1 MKINS
6 NWIFNWNLYT
16 SRKFRVRLSS
26 EDKKTNTDDI
36 PTNKN
41 TKGIT
46 EKDQKPTMFGP
57 LALGLQQPNDGC
69 PKSHEEF
76 MEMLNDIQQIVVK
89 QNVEKLEGI

>member
-16 SRKFRVRLSS
+16 SRKFRGRLSS

-36 PTNKN
+36 PTNKD

-46 EKDQKPTMFGP
+46 EKGQKPTMFGP

-69 PKSHEEF
+69 PKSHGDAERHPTNSDAAKCGKVGRY
-76 MEMLNDIQQIVVK
+76 MRL
-89 QNVEKLEGI
+89 